1 MEISNVV
8 IVVAASCVLH
18 NLCEMNSEDILSH
31 WVEETTETPDIF
43 PQPDSTDTTQ
53 GREDSVSI
61 RDHFANYFASAEGCN
76 IGSV

>member
-43 PQPDSTDTTQ
+43 PQTDSMDTTQ